1 MGIKD
6 KIILYKNIGETPLEC
21 MTCFKKAFPEYG
33 EVPMT
38 YAGRLDPMAEGLLLC
53 LAGEECKKKD
63 KYLALNKEYVF
74 EVLVGFY
81 TDSHDLLGLVT
92 DEIMN
97 TEDGNSGDVSHPRGG
112 NGGDVPHPWNL
123 RIGRFAQEYP
133 AFSSKT
139 VGGKQLHELAKSG
152 LITDEDELPSREVEI
167 FNFDKIGE
175 RKIKG
180 DILLM
185 EIIKRINLVKGDF
198 RQEQIKDKWVEKL
211 GDKAVTIFDILK
223 FRVNCS
229 SGTYIR
235 ALIRDMSKNNGIP
248 MTVFSILRTKIG
260 DFELSSN
267 VVGKL

>member
-1 MGIKD
+1 MVIKD
-6 KIILYKNIGETPLEC
+6 NIILYKNIGETPLEC
-21 MTCFKKAFPEYG
+21 MTRFKKDFPEYD
-33 EVPMT
+33 EASMT

-97 TEDGNSGDVSHPRGG
+97 IGDGNSEDSGDVSHPR
-112 NGGDVPHPWNL
+112 NH
-123 RIGRFAQEYP
+123 RIGKFAQEYP

-139 VGGKQLHELAKSG
+139 VGGKHLHELARLG

-180 DILLM
+180 NILLM
-185 EIIKRINLVKGDF
+185 EIIRRINLVKGDF
-198 RQEQIKDKWVEKL
+198 RQEQIKDKWLERL
-211 GDKAVTIFDILK
+211 GDKADVSFNLLK

-235 ALIRDMSKNNGIP
+235 ALVRDMSKNNRIP

-260 DFELSSN
+260 NFELGSN
-267 VVGKL
+267 VLLRS

>member
-1 MGIKD
+1 M
-6 KIILYKNIGETPLEC
+6 EC
-21 MTCFKKAFPEYG
+21 MTRFKKAFPEYG

-38 YAGRLDPMAEGLLLC
+38 YAGRLDPVAEGLLLC
-53 LAGEECKKKD
+53 LVGEECKKKD

-92 DEIMN
+92 NKIWN
-97 TEDGNSGDVSHPRGG
+97 TKDGDSGDSR
-112 NGGDVPHPWNL
+112 DVEHPWNL
-123 RIGRFAQEYP
+123 RVGRFTQEYP

-139 VGGKQLHELAKSG
+139 VGGRQLHELAKSG

-167 FNFDKIGE
+167 FNFEKIGE

-185 EIIKRINLVKGDF
+185 EIIRRINLVKGDF
-198 RQEQIKDKWVEKL
+198 RQEQIKDKWLEKL
-211 GDKAVTIFDILK
+211 GDKADVSFNLLK

-235 ALIRDMSKNNGIP
+235 ALVRNMSKSNGVP
-248 MTVFSILRTKIG
+248 TTVFSILRTKIG
-260 DFELSSN
+260 DFELSNN
-267 VVGKL
+267 VVGNL